1 VFVLYMLPVVFR
13 EEEEEEQ
20 KRKKG
25 KEIQPQAKES

>member
-1 VFVLYMLPVVFR
+1 MFVLYMLPVVFR

>member
-1 VFVLYMLPVVFR
+1 MLPVVFR